1 MNCYHCS
8 PTAGLKVL
16 EPRTPAFNNKP
27 QAVYLAELYP
37 MALLYGIHNFEYAY
51 GYDKEK
57 RIYYSEYFPG
67 ALKELYGGKSAS
79 VYLCAPKTTETTR
92 IPFELLSREP
102 VEVLE
107 EIFVPDLY
115 AALLAEERMGTIAI
129 HRYENHVE
137 GHLKWI
143 HAAQLNEIKEYDLL
157 NKGGPRADYIRTH
170 YSKTWEEAL
179 QNENAAR

>member
-1 MNCYHCS
+1 MNVYHCS

-79 VYLCAPKTTETTR
+79 VYLCAPKNYR
-92 IPFELLSREP
+92 DH
-102 VEVLE
+102 
-107 EIFVPDLY
+107 PDPL
-115 AALLAEERMGTIAI
+115 
-129 HRYENHVE
+129 
-137 GHLKWI
+137 
-143 HAAQLNEIKEYDLL
+143 
-157 NKGGPRADYIRTH
+157 
-170 YSKTWEEAL
+170 
-179 QNENAAR
+179 